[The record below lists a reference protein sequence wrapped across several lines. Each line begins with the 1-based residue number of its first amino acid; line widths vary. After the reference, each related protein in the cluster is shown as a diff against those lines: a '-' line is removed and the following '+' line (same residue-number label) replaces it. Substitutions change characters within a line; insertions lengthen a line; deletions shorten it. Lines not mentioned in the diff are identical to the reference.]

1 MSTLIDK
8 LRELAT
14 LIHEAER
21 LEAQNRR
28 LRELVR
34 EAYMESW
41 GELSPNEYRDEYWE
55 TSAAK
60 AALDAMDKEG
70 TDASQGH

>member
-8 LRELAT
+8 LRELSS
-14 LIHEAER
+14 LIREVER
-21 LEAQNRR
+21 LEAQNAR

-41 GELSPNEYRDEYWE
+41 GELSPNEYREEYWE

-60 AALDAMDKEG
+60 AALDAMEEG
-70 TDASQGH
+70 ADASQGH

>member
-8 LRELAT
+8 LRELSS
-14 LIHEAER
+14 LIREAER

-28 LRELVR
+28 LRDLVR

-41 GELSPNEYRDEYWE
+41 GELSPNEYREEFWE

-60 AALDAMDKEG
+60 AALDVMEEEG
-70 TDASQGH
+70 TDEAR

>member
-1 MSTLIDK
+1 MSTLADK
-8 LRELAT
+8 LRELSS

-21 LEAQNRR
+21 LEAQNAR

-34 EAYMESW
+34 EAYLESW
-41 GELSPNEYRDEYWE
+41 GELSPNEYREEFWE

-60 AALDAMDKEG
+60 AALDVMDKEG
-70 TDASQGH
+70 TDEA

>member
-1 MSTLIDK
+1 MSTLADK
-8 LRELAT
+8 LRELSS
-14 LIHEAER
+14 LVREAER

-28 LRELVR
+28 LRDLVR

-41 GELSPNEYRDEYWE
+41 GELAPNEYREEFWE

-60 AALDAMDKEG
+60 AALDAMAKEG
-70 TDASQGH
+70 ADASQGH